1 MGPETLLLGYG
12 LVCLS
17 MLAFN
22 LFYSLYLR
30 AGDRRLEAR
39 TQALRRQM
47 EGQIHRIE
55 ALLEGTPHPVQAR
68 HLTWLR
74 RRLSHVN
81 YLLAFDR
88 MLEELDGQDGACQR
102 YIKELQ
108 PVFLYLATVYWRRES
123 TQAAYYCHFLAR
135 HRLRRHMELDQV
147 QRVVLSYLE
156 RDSLYCKVNALK
168 ALCSFGGPDILV
180 EALVEL
186 GRGGDV
192 QMHEKVITE
201 ALLSYTGEAAA
212 LIQRLWSHLEDFA
225 PRIQRAVLDY
235 IRFQSGDYRGRMLEL
250 MVDSRRDKE
259 LRLAAIRYFGRYP
272 YPPAREPLLDFLLDQ
287 DPSYWE
293 YAAIS
298 AAALA
303 GYPGEEVVGALLRAM
318 NSANWYIRSNAASS
332 LEAHGLSYEEMLRVL
347 SGEDRYAREMLQYRL
362 ESRRLEE
369 RGARVRGEME
379 GKEAVGI

>member
-1 MGPETLLLGYG
+1 
-12 LVCLS
+12 
-17 MLAFN
+17 
-22 LFYSLYLR
+22 
-30 AGDRRLEAR
+30 
-39 TQALRRQM
+39 
-47 EGQIHRIE
+47 
-55 ALLEGTPHPVQAR
+55 
-68 HLTWLR
+68 
-74 RRLSHVN
+74 
-81 YLLAFDR
+81 
-88 MLEELDGQDGACQR
+88 
-102 YIKELQ
+102 
-108 PVFLYLATVYWRRES
+108 
-123 TQAAYYCHFLAR
+123 
-135 HRLRRHMELDQV
+135 
-147 QRVVLSYLE
+147 
-156 RDSLYCKVNALK
+156 
-168 ALCSFGGPDILV
+168 
-180 EALVEL
+180 
-186 GRGGDV
+186 
-192 QMHEKVITE
+192 MHEKVITE

-212 LIQRLWSHLEDFA
+212 LIQGLWSHLEDFA

-272 YPPAREPLLDFLLDQ
+272 YPPARGPLLDFLLDR
-287 DPSYWE
+287 DPSHWE

-379 GKEAVGI
+379 EKEAVGV